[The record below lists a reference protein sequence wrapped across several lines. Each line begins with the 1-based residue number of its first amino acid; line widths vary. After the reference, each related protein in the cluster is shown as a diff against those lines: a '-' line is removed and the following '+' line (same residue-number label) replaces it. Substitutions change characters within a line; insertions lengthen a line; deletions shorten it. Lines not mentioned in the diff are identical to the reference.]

1 VQAARALSAS
11 KLRALL
17 SIRLP
22 LLKAPVA
29 TAGAIGFAV
38 SISQFVPA
46 QLIAAGRYSTL
57 PMEAVALASGGNRA
71 LTAAFALT
79 LAVPPL
85 VAFLAAARL
94 GRPRWR

>member
-1 VQAARALSAS
+1 
-11 KLRALL
+11 
-17 SIRLP
+17 
-22 LLKAPVA
+22 
-29 TAGAIGFAV
+29 
-38 SISQFVPA
+38 
-46 QLIAAGRYSTL
+46 
-57 PMEAVALASGGNRA
+57 VALASGGNRA